1 MIEYISVFIGFILLI
16 KGADFLVDGSSSL
29 AKRFNVSTLM
39 IGLTIVAFGTSMPEF
54 VVNVLASFKGTTDIA
69 MGNILGSNIA
79 NILLIL
85 GISALIYPLKV
96 QYSTVWKEIPFS
108 FLAAF
113 ILLILANDNLGL
125 SRTDGIVL
133 LSFFIIFLSYVFEL
147 ARNNRIANKGTIKIK
162 AYTTHKILLMII
174 FGLLALFIGGK
185 MVTDGVVIIAKNIGI
200 SEFMIGLTI
209 VAVGTSLPE
218 LVTSVMA
225 VYRRETDLAVGNII
239 GSNIF
244 NIFFILAISAIIT
257 PIQIEPY
264 VNTDMIVLLIASF
277 LPFTFMFIIGERHKL
292 GRWEGAGFILMYIAY
307 IVYLIWRG

>member
-1 MIEYISVFIGFILLI
+1 MIEYISVFVGFILLI
-16 KGADFLVDGSSSL
+16 KGADLLVDGSSSL
-29 AKRFNVSTLM
+29 AKRFNISTLM

-54 VVNVLASFKGTTDIA
+54 VVNVIASFNGTTDIA
-69 MGNILGSNIA
+69 MGNIIGSNIA

-85 GISALIYPLKV
+85 GVSALIYPLRV
-96 QYSTVWKEIPFS
+96 QHSTVWKEIPFS

-147 ARNNRIANKGTIKIK
+147 ARSNRMTNNGTIEIK
-162 AYTTHKILLMII
+162 EYTTNKILLIII

-185 MVTDGVVIIAKNIGI
+185 MVVEGVVIIAKNIGI
-200 SEFMIGLTI
+200 TEFMISLTI

-218 LVTSVMA
+218 LVTSAMA
-225 VYRRETDLAVGNII
+225 AYRKEPDLAVGNII

-257 PIQIEPY
+257 PIQIWPY

-277 LPFTFMFIIGERHKL
+277 LPFIFMFIGERHKL
-292 GRWEGAGFILMYIAY
+292 ERLEGVCFILIYTVYIL
-307 IVYLIWRG
+307 YLIWRG

>member
-1 MIEYISVFIGFILLI
+1 MGFILLI

-54 VVNVLASFKGTTDIA
+54 VVNVIASFNGTTDIA

-96 QYSTVWKEIPFS
+96 QHSTVWKEIPFS
-108 FLAAF
+108 LLAAF
-113 ILLILANDNLGL
+113 ILIILANDNLGL
-125 SRTDGIVL
+125 SRTDGIVM

-147 ARNNRIANKGTIKIK
+147 ARNNRIANKGHITIK
-162 AYTTHKILLMII
+162 AYTTRKILLMII

-185 MVTDGVVIIAKNIGI
+185 MVVEGVVVIAKNIGI

-218 LVTSVMA
+218 LVTSAMA

-264 VNTDMIVLLIASF
+264 VNTDMFVLLIASF
-277 LPFTFMFIIGERHKL
+277 LPFTFMFIGERHKL
-292 GRWEGAGFILMYIAY
+292 ERREGAGFILMYIAY

>member
-1 MIEYISVFIGFILLI
+1 MIEYISVFVGFILLI

-54 VVNVLASFKGTTDIA
+54 IVNVIASFKGTTDIA

-96 QYSTVWKEIPFS
+96 QHSTVWKEIPFS

-113 ILLILANDNLGL
+113 ILIILANDNLGL
-125 SRTDGIVL
+125 SRTDGIVM

-174 FGLLALFIGGK
+174 FGLLAILIGGK

-218 LVTSVMA
+218 LVTSAMA
-225 VYRRETDLAVGNII
+225 AYRRETDLAVGNII

-257 PIQIEPY
+257 PISIESY

-277 LPFTFMFIIGERHKL
+277 LPFTFMFIGERHNL

-307 IVYLIWRG
+307 IVYIIWRG

>member
-1 MIEYISVFIGFILLI
+1 MIEYISVFVGFILLI

-54 VVNVLASFKGTTDIA
+54 IVNVIASFKGTTDIA

-96 QYSTVWKEIPFS
+96 QHSTVWKEIPFS

-113 ILLILANDNLGL
+113 ILIILANDNLGL
-125 SRTDGIVL
+125 SRTDGIVM

-218 LVTSVMA
+218 LVTSAMA
-225 VYRRETDLAVGNII
+225 AYRRETDLAVGNII

-257 PIQIEPY
+257 PISIESY

-277 LPFTFMFIIGERHKL
+277 LPFTFMFIGERHNL

-307 IVYLIWRG
+307 IVYIIWRG